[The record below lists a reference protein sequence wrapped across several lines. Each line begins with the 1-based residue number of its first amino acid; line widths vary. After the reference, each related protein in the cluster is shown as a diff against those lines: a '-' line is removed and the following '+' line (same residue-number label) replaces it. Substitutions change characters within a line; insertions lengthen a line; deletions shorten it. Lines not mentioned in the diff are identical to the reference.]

1 MGASRDFTSGY
12 DTGVITAER
21 PGYRSTPQ
29 ISRSRLHT
37 TLPDAPTKRGPRRS
51 IPRTSRVGSQQVISY
66 RGRRMTEIKKVTL
79 FSRLSA
85 IAIGMLIT
93 GLAIAMWLSGV
104 ATTQTF
110 EIQRL
115 TVQEQQLNNQLES
128 LNRDLE
134 NVRSSADVARQAS
147 LTELGVPTAAGI
159 VEVKENG
166 DMSER
171 RPAEEGL
178 ESIIDVNGA
187 PVRPGQASS
196 DPNETNDVSGN
207 LTERPQGQEHAY
219 RSGDDRNGAQSP
231 ATDNGHAEGDNRDG
245 QQPNDAPQGESPAQP
260 APPAAPAPER
270 PAQAPYAATGE

>member
-1 MGASRDFTSGY
+1 MGASRDFTSGH
-12 DTGVITAER
+12 DTGVLTAER

-29 ISRSRLHT
+29 LGRSRLHEST
-37 TLPDAPTKRGPRRS
+37 TLPDAPSKRGPRRS
-51 IPRTSRVGSQQVISY
+51 IPRTSRIGSQQVVSH
-66 RGRRMTEIKKVTL
+66 RGRRLTEIKKVTL

-134 NVRSSADVARQAS
+134 NIRSSADVARKAS
-147 LTELGVPTAAGI
+147 ATQLGVPTAAGI

-166 DMSER
+166 DMSEL

-207 LTERPQGQEHAY
+207 LTERPQGQ
-219 RSGDDRNGAQSP
+219 QQ
-231 ATDNGHAEGDNRDG
+231 TFRDG
-245 QQPNDAPQGESPAQP
+245 SEQAPDQRPDGVEGQPEPSAPQGG
-260 APPAAPAPER
+260 APAPQAPPVPQR